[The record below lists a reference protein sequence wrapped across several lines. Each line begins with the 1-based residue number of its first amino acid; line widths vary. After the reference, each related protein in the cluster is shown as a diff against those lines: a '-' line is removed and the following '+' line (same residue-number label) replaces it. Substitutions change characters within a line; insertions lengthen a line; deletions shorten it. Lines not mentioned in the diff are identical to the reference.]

1 MNDADAVMYLDEQK
15 GRHLLMHTKVRLGKE
30 PENKWLKRTDAGYFV
45 LTSNPDECISS
56 NRLQFEELVHHASAG
71 ITTKEVVEATGLHRV
86 TVVRKLKG
94 MGAQLRG
101 AKNDPNARWFM
112 PDGNQQSVDEGW
124 Q

>member
-1 MNDADAVMYLDEQK
+1 
-15 GRHLLMHTKVRLGKE
+15 MH
-30 PENKWLKRTDAGYFV
+30 N
-45 LTSNPDECISS
+45 
-56 NRLQFEELVHHASAG
+56 ASAG
-71 ITTKEVVEATGLHRV
+71 ITTKELVEATGLHRV